1 MTKSAVPHSSL
12 PPAEGEAAAPSFEQ
26 ALAELEKLVAAMETP
41 VMTLDQSVKAYQRG
55 AELVRLCQK
64 HLEDARVR
72 LQVVEDGELRPLDLD
87 R

>member
-1 MTKSAVPHSSL
+1 MTQPAVPSSL
-12 PPAEGEAAAPSFEQ
+12 PTADDDAAAPSFEQ
-26 ALAELEKLVAAMETP
+26 ALAELEKLVAAMEAP

-72 LQVVEDGELRPLDLD
+72 LQVVEDGELRPLDLG